1 VVTLLCARASYF
13 CDRKTKR
20 FNEKLFD
27 WKEIKITNN
36 IFLKKLWNKLFK
48 KIVEQLLD
56 KSFEQ
61 KSKNRNR
68 KIFRIFLKKN
78 IFKNHNEHFLT
89 KKSRKSEQKSL
100 KKLFQ
105 TT

>member
-1 VVTLLCARASYF
+1 
-13 CDRKTKR
+13 
-20 FNEKLFD
+20 
-27 WKEIKITNN
+27 
-36 IFLKKLWNKLFK
+36 
-48 KIVEQLLD
+48 VEQLLD

-89 KKSRKSEQKSL
+89 KNPENQS
-100 KKLFQ
+100 KKV
-105 TT
+105 

>member
-1 VVTLLCARASYF
+1 
-13 CDRKTKR
+13 
-20 FNEKLFD
+20 
-27 WKEIKITNN
+27 
-36 IFLKKLWNKLFK
+36 
-48 KIVEQLLD
+48 VEQLLD